1 MEPESNRAD
10 RSEGR
15 IIARLRAI
23 YLRGKEKMVALRRAQ
38 TMTEYAL
45 ILAAVAAVVYVAYHT
60 MGSDVFSMVIWT
72 IIAGDLT
79 GS

>member
-1 MEPESNRAD
+1 MEPESNRAN
-10 RSEGR
+10 RNECR
-15 IIARLRAI
+15 VIERLRAI
-23 YLRGKEKMVALRRAQ
+23 FLRGKEKTVALHRAQ
-38 TMTEYAL
+38 TMAEYAL

-60 MGSDVFSMVIWT
+60 MGGDVNNMVIWT

>member
-1 MEPESNRAD
+1 MEPESNRAN
-10 RSEGR
+10 RSERR
-15 IIARLRAI
+15 IIERLRAI
-23 YLRGKEKMVALRRAQ
+23 YLRGKEKIVALHRAQ

-60 MGSDVFSMVIWT
+60 MGSDVYSMVIWT